1 MQNYFFEF
9 WVSRNPNNPFFEWQ
23 NYLLQVKSVN
33 KAYKNQ
39 KKKGY
44 LTDRGRVYLQ
54 YGAPNSIN
62 KADDPSS
69 SYPYEIWHYYKLKN
83 QSDKKFVFVN
93 KNPATNEFRLVYS
106 NVTGESTNL
115 EWIRKIEQNEIPE
128 LGNDFNDN
136 YLNPR

>member
-1 MQNYFFEF
+1 M
-9 WVSRNPNNPFFEWQ
+9 
-23 NYLLQVKSVN
+23 
-33 KAYKNQ
+33 
-39 KKKGY
+39 
-44 LTDRGRVYLQ
+44 
-54 YGAPNSIN
+54 
-62 KADDPSS
+62 
-69 SYPYEIWHYYKLKN
+69 
-83 QSDKKFVFVN
+83 FVN